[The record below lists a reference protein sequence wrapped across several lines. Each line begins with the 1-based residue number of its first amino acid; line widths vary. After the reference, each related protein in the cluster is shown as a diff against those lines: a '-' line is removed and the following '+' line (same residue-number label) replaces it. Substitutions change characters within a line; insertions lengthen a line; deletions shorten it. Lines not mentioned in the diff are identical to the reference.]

1 MLWHK
6 KVFMQHDCKTQSFK
20 PRLSLVQTT
29 ADKTVSE
36 LSEKTSEGLL
46 SFTQDESFQ
55 QQQLSLI
62 LKY

>member
-1 MLWHK
+1 
-6 KVFMQHDCKTQSFK
+6 MQHDRKTQSSK

-36 LSEKTSEGLL
+36 LSEKTSEGQL

-55 QQQLSLI
+55 QQQLGLI